1 MGSIE
6 VLGAQLMVCS
16 SDGAP
21 RAACAAA
28 RAGTRAKHAPARE
41 ARREGMKG

>member
-6 VLGAQLMVCS
+6 VLGAQWMVCS

-21 RAACAAA
+21 RAARGA
-28 RAGTRAKHAPARE
+28 REEAHAARE

>member
-6 VLGAQLMVCS
+6 VLGAQWMVCS

-21 RAACAAA
+21 RAAA
-28 RAGTRAKHAPARE
+28 RGGAKKHTPARE